1 MYKNSRLFFL
11 LIVDALLVNV
21 SLVMAAI
28 LVQQTGLL
36 FGRVEYG
43 LLAAASTLV
52 FLNSFYYSGLYN
64 RIWEYA
70 GIGEIYGI
78 IRAVTLSCIIMFCL
92 NHYWLEKYLPGG
104 AFVLIWLLSLFLIA
118 GSRFC
123 WRIMRD
129 FYQIRP
135 LDTRKRLA
143 LIVGAGGAGVM
154 VARTILE
161 NDTGLEPIGFIDD
174 SDFKQNMRLYGLPV
188 LGKREDIPAVVS
200 KYGVEEIIISIPSA
214 SSKTIRELVNISR
227 NTPARLKI
235 TPSVIEFID
244 GKIRPGQLRDV
255 QVEDL
260 LHREPVEL
268 NLHEITGYLHGRV
281 VLVTGAGGTVGSELC
296 RQVARFGP
304 RLIVLLGRGENSV
317 YETDLSLSDL
327 YPKVDRVLVVADV
340 RDRRRIES
348 VFSCYRP
355 EVVFHA
361 AAHKHVPLME
371 RSPDE
376 AFSNNVIGTL
386 NVAGAADRFKSKVF
400 VLISTDKAVNPK
412 SIMGATKRAAEV
424 IVQKINKQSRTKFAA
439 VRFGNVLGSRGSVV
453 PLFKRQIAAGGPV
466 TVTDPEMKRYF
477 MTVPEAVQLV
487 IQAGAISDGGEI
499 FLLDMGEPLKIVDL
513 AMDLIKL
520 SGLSPEKD
528 IPIIFT
534 GSRPGEKLFE
544 ELVTGGE
551 QIRKTCHE
559 RIMVAESR
567 DSLPLST
574 DEMILELERLAQ
586 YLDKKEALKLLR
598 ILVPEFEYTSGPISV
613 EGM

>member
-1 MYKNSRLFFL
+1 MYKKMRLFFL

-28 LVQQTGLL
+28 LVQQTGLI

-52 FLNSFYYSGLYN
+52 YLNSFFFSGLYN

-70 GIGEIYGI
+70 GIGEIYAI
-78 IRAVTLSCIIMFCL
+78 IRAVTLSCFVIFCL
-92 NHYWLEKYLPGG
+92 NYYWLEKYLPGS

-123 WRIMRD
+123 WRIMSD
-129 FYQIRP
+129 FYHMRRMDI
-135 LDTRKRLA
+135 RKRPA

-188 LGKREDIPAVVS
+188 LGKREDIPEVVG
-200 KYGVEEIIISIPSA
+200 KYGVEEVIISIPSA

-327 YPKVDRVLVVADV
+327 YPKVDRVLVVSDV
-340 RDRRRIES
+340 RDHRRIES

-361 AAHKHVPLME
+361 AAHKHVPIME

-386 NVAGAADRFKSKVF
+386 NMARAADRFESKVF
-400 VLISTDKAVNPK
+400 VLISTDKAVNPR
-412 SIMGATKRAAEV
+412 SIMGATKRAAEI

-534 GSRPGEKLFE
+534 GARPGEKLFE

-551 QIRKTCHE
+551 QIQRTCHE

-567 DSLPLST
+567 DSLPLLT
-574 DEMILELERLAQ
+574 DEMILELDHRAQ